1 MACTSRRRS
10 SSWKLSQVGNATTQ
24 PPPLLATPARSFAS
38 GHSLS
43 CVPRIALL
51 LSTLSCCLL
60 QATHQGSQVTQRS
73 HAQQRAGTT
82 IGRSIRGRCGHGKRS
97 FCRNERRTP
106 GGGKVL
112 PAAIRQF
119 DHPLPSLAATV
130 APYHGDA
137 AAGEGVTGIFDYGI
151 AQ

>member
-24 PPPLLATPARSFAS
+24 RPLLATPARSFAS
-38 GHSLS
+38 GHGLS
-43 CVPRIALL
+43 CVPCIALL
-51 LSTLSCCLL
+51 LSTRGCRLL
-60 QATHQGSQVTQRS
+60 QATHQGSQVTQRG
-73 HAQQRAGTT
+73 HAQQRTGTT
-82 IGRSIRGRCGHGKRS
+82 IGRFIRGRCGHGKRS

-119 DHPLPSLAATV
+119 DHPLPSLAASV

-137 AAGEGVTGIFDYGI
+137 AADEGMTGVFNYGI